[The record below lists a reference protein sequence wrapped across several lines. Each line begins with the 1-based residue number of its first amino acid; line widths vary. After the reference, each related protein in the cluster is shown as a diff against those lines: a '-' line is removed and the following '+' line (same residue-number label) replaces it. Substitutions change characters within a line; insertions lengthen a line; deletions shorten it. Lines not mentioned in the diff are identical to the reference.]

1 MAQTAVNMY
10 DLLSLSRC
18 QSNECFETF

>member
-1 MAQTAVNMY
+1 MAQTAVIMY